1 MANALPDVCVCG
13 CVWKGRN
20 CLIKC
25 ENDIIVVF
33 DDSIHFIS
41 IFIDLGICLVQYNR
55 MVLQASTSL
64 QVFQRVFS
72 ETRDTRY
79 YIKL

>member
-1 MANALPDVCVCG
+1 MPCLMCVCG

-33 DDSIHFIS
+33 DYSIHFIS
-41 IFIDLGICLVQYNR
+41 IFIDFGEGLVQYNR
-55 MVLQASTSL
+55 MVLQESTSV
-64 QVFQRVFS
+64 QVFQRLFS